1 MVGKE
6 GFYASVKE
14 HLDTLILPFWLNL
27 QDKEKGGYYG
37 FLDYDLNLQK
47 DAPKGCIL
55 NSRIMWTF
63 ANAYMLEKDEA
74 LLNAST
80 HAFEFL
86 KNYCL
91 DKKNGGIYWQMNAD
105 GTVNDSTK
113 HTYNQAFAIYAL
125 SSYFDVT
132 GNKEAL
138 DLALGLFE
146 IIESKCK
153 DATGYLEAFD
163 AEFKPVDNTKLS
175 ENGVL
180 AYHTMNT
187 LLHVLEAYTEL
198 LRVLK
203 KHEPQNV
210 KALLVKANLEYMIE
224 LVETKVYNPKLRR
237 QEVFF
242 DSNWDTLIDLHSYGH
257 DIETAWLMDRALEVM
272 GDEYLIMRIRPLLIT
287 LSREIYD
294 VAYKDHSLLN
304 ECDRGKVDTT
314 RVWWVQAE
322 AVVGFLNAYEKT
334 LDGIYLDAALDI
346 YNYILEKMVDKRQGS
361 EWYWSVDND
370 GNPIQKPIVEPWKCP
385 YHNGRMCFE
394 VLNRLEHLKL
404 NK

>member
-14 HLDTLILPFWLNL
+14 HLDTIILPFWQNL

-37 FLDYDLNLQK
+37 FLDYDLNLKK

-91 DKKNGGIYWQMNAD
+91 DKKYGGIFWQMNAD

-132 GNKEAL
+132 GNNEAL

-146 IIESKCK
+146 TIESKCK

-210 KALLVKANLEYMIE
+210 KALLVKANLEYIIE

-272 GDEYLIMRIRPLLIT
+272 GDEDLIMRIRPMLIT

-370 GNPIQKPIVEPWKCP
+370 SNPIQKPIVEPWKCP

-394 VLNRLEHLKL
+394 VLKRLEHLKL